1 MYVNKNYQVF
11 TINNLCSGVSYL
23 YRLVI
28 GFNLINK
35 GLRAVLWLEING
47 GQTLGF
53 DRRAGIY
60 GVISNGLYRIY

>member
-28 GFNLINK
+28 GFNLIDK
-35 GLRAVLWLEING
+35 GLRAVLWKVTNS

-53 DRRAGIY
+53 NRRAGIY
-60 GVISNGLYRIY
+60 GIISNRLYRIY